1 MRLEKDIV
9 FTVGRD
15 LTRKIDKCIEKAH
28 PNEACGFL
36 FGDIQEINNNG
47 DFKYTYYSKIF
58 QCIESS
64 KLSPVAFLLDNDQK
78 ILELSNNITQDKKM
92 QLLAIFHSHPA
103 GANPSSID
111 KKCMKHYHNCGIK
124 NFNHLVWIIVGS
136 RNKDINGFIYLD
148 NNLTQ
153 IKIEVSE
160 D

>member
-9 FTVGRD
+9 FKVGRD
-15 LTRKIDKCIEKAH
+15 ITRKIDKCIEKAY

-36 FGDIQEINNNG
+36 FGNIGEINNNG
-47 DFKYTYYSKIF
+47 DFNYTYYSKIF

-64 KLSPVAFLLDNDQK
+64 KLSSVAFLLDNDQK
-78 ILELSNNITQDKKM
+78 ILELSNNITHDKKL
-92 QLLAIFHSHPA
+92 QLLAIFHSHPT

-111 KKCMKHYHNCGIK
+111 KKCMKHYHNCGVK

>member
-9 FTVGRD
+9 FTVGRG
-15 LTRKIDKCIEKAH
+15 LTRNIDKCIEKAY

-36 FGDIQEINNNG
+36 FGEIQEINNNG

-78 ILELSNNITQDKKM
+78 ILELSNNITHDKKL

>member
-15 LTRKIDKCIEKAH
+15 LTRKIDKCIEKAY

-58 QCIESS
+58 QCIKSS

-111 KKCMKHYHNCGIK
+111 KKCMKQYHNCGIK

-160 D
+160 I